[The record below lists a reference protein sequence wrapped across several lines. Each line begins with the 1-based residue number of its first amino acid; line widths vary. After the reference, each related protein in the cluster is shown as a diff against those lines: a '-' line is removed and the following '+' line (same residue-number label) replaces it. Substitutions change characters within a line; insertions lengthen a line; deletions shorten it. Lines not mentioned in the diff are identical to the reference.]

1 MKISQLTD
9 YDKEVHRAIQSLY
22 FTGNEFITES
32 MVLSAMNWFR
42 DPLSQ
47 WKDYF
52 NELEKVRRSIEKQRQ
67 EISPDGR
74 YFHNNKRVLEVQK
87 LSAKIGWNKYTA
99 YKFLS
104 EPIYLD
110 D

>member
-47 WKDYF
+47 
-52 NELEKVRRSIEKQRQ
+52 
-67 EISPDGR
+67 
-74 YFHNNKRVLEVQK
+74 
-87 LSAKIGWNKYTA
+87 
-99 YKFLS
+99 
-104 EPIYLD
+104 
-110 D
+110 

>member
-32 MVLSAMNWFR
+32 MVLSAMDWFI
-42 DPLSQ
+42 DPLPQ

-67 EISPDGR
+67 VISPDGR
-74 YFHNNKRVLEVQK
+74 YFHNNKRVLDVQK
-87 LSAKIGWNKYTA
+87 LSAKIGWNKYAA

-104 EPIYLD
+104 APIYLD

>member
-1 MKISQLTD
+1 MEISQLTD
-9 YDKEVHRAIQSLY
+9 YDKKVHRAIQSLY

-32 MVLSAMNWFR
+32 VVLSAM

-52 NELEKVRRSIEKQRQ
+52 NELEKVRRSIEKQRRV
-67 EISPDGR
+67 ISPDGR
-74 YFHNNKRVLEVQK
+74 YFHNNKRVLDVQK
-87 LSAKIGWNKYTA
+87 RAAKIGLNKYTA

-104 EPIYLD
+104 VPIYLD